1 MQRMVVS
8 HILISYSPA
17 PEQQHTSRS
26 GPLARG
32 NADPVRERSTLET
45 RNITLD
51 DPEIVNITPLYEE
64 LGTNLDER
72 GPDGEACHLLDIGL
86 CGCQTKGDFCD
97 FV

>member
-8 HILISYSPA
+8 HILISYCSRAAAHLSLRPA
-17 PEQQHTSRS
+17 R
-26 GPLARG
+26 A
-32 NADPVRERSTLET
+32 RERGSGSEVSTLET

-86 CGCQTKGDFCD
+86 CGRQTKGDFCD

>member
-32 NADPVRERSTLET
+32 NADPVRKCLPLKRATL
-45 RNITLD
+45 
-51 DPEIVNITPLYEE
+51 
-64 LGTNLDER
+64 
-72 GPDGEACHLLDIGL
+72 LLTIP
-86 CGCQTKGDFCD
+86 K
-97 FV
+97 

>member
-26 GPLARG
+26 GPLASG
-32 NADPVRERSTLET
+32 NADPVQEMSTLGT

-51 DPEIVNITPLYEE
+51 DSRNSQHCSAYEE
-64 LGTNLDER
+64 LGTDLDER
-72 GPDGEACHLLDIGL
+72 GFDGEACHLLDIGL
-86 CGCQTKGDFCD
+86 CGRQTKGDFCD